1 MIASAAKTLTVAGVA
16 TPAREARRLLAL
28 AAGGPSASFGPTDPV
43 APDVRRRYRG
53 LVAAR
58 ARRVPFPLLEGGTG
72 FLDFEVVVWPGVFIP
87 RPETEELAERAI
99 ALLGSLPPAPQILDL
114 GTGTGVLA
122 LAVARSRPDARVVA
136 VDASPRALA
145 CARWNVR
152 AHALGGQVELRR
164 SDWLAR
170 VPERFHLIVTNPP
183 YVARPLAALD
193 PEVRRY
199 EPRRALDGGEDG
211 LVAIREILSQAL
223 DHLFPGGR
231 ILIEIGDG
239 QGEAVLRFAREA
251 AGLVETNV
259 EADLRGK
266 ERFFSGRCG

>member
-1 MIASAAKTLTVAGVA
+1 MSA
-16 TPAREARRLLAL
+16 LL
-28 AAGGPSASFGPTDPV
+28 GPTDPV
-43 APDVRRRYRG
+43 APGIRRRYRV

-72 FLDFEVVVWPGVFIP
+72 FLDFEVAVWPGVFIP

-99 ALLGSLPPAPQILDL
+99 AMLGSLPPEPLVLDL
-114 GTGTGVLA
+114 GTGTGILA
-122 LAVARSRPDARVVA
+122 LAVARARPDARVVA

-152 AHALGGQVELRR
+152 AHGLVGQVELRR
-164 SDWLAR
+164 SHWLSR
-170 VPERFHLIVTNPP
+170 VPERYHLIVANPP

-199 EPRRALDGGEDG
+199 EPCRALDGGPDG
-211 LVAIREILSQAL
+211 LVAIREILSQAPE
-223 DHLFPGGR
+223 HLFPAGR

-239 QGEAVLRFAREA
+239 QGAAVLRFAREVS
-251 AGLVETNV
+251 GLVETRV
-259 EADLRGK
+259 EDDLRGK